1 MLKKHLAKVAQIE
14 ATSKDNGRAAAKRSA
29 QFTLICDMLIRR
41 YGIAMY
47 ITTKKITLNLK

>member
-41 YGIAMY
+41 YGIAVY